1 MKSTKI
7 SLIMVFAAV
16 LILSVPAKSQTES
29 QNSTSVKNPLPD
41 SLFFNSLVSLYVR
54 SIDEADTTLASE
66 VWSHTAEISFIG
78 PTETEYGWNGVKKIY
93 QRFRDNFSTRKLTF
107 SNLKYYYSNDIS
119 WLTYYWIFDATSGN
133 NNTPVQ
139 TKGRETQIW
148 RKLNHEW
155 RLVHVHYSGMPVST
169 N

>member
-7 SLIMVFAAV
+7 YLMMAFAAA

-29 QNSTSVKNPLPD
+29 QNSISVKNPLSD

-54 SIDEADTTLASE
+54 SINEADTTLASE

-107 SNLKYYYSNDIS
+107 SNLKYFYSSDIS
-119 WLTYYWIFDATSGN
+119 WLTYYWMFDATSGT
-133 NNTPVQ
+133 NTPIQ
-139 TKGRETQIW
+139 SKGRETQIW
-148 RKLNHEW
+148 RKINHEW

>member
-119 WLTYYWIFDATSGN
+119 WLTYYWIFDATSG
-133 NNTPVQ
+133 TKSTQVK

>member
-16 LILSVPAKSQTES
+16 LILSVPTKSQTES

-93 QRFRDNFSTRKLTF
+93 QRFRDNFSARKLTF
-107 SNLKYYYSNDIS
+107 SNLNYFYSDDIS
-119 WLTYYWIFDATSGN
+119 WLTYYWMFHATSGT
-133 NNTPVQ
+133 NTPAQ
-139 TKGRETQIW
+139 SKGRETQIW
-148 RKLNHEW
+148 RKINHEW
-155 RLVHVHYSGMPVST
+155 RLVHVHYSGMPVSA

>member
-16 LILSVPAKSQTES
+16 LILSVPTKSQTES

-119 WLTYYWIFDATSGN
+119 WLTYYWIFDATSGTN
-133 NNTPVQ
+133 STPVQ

-148 RKLNHEW
+148 RKLNH
-155 RLVHVHYSGMPVST
+155 
-169 N
+169 